1 MQAKS
6 ISGRSADELK
16 ESLNQA
22 MDDGFRPTLAFVFC
36 SVVHNRAALTAEL
49 DSRGMQVFG
58 ATTGGEIS
66 NREAM
71 SQSISVLLLNPDP
84 VAFRIRKGTYHP
96 ENEGREAE
104 KLTHELQQEFVHPAF
119 LLATSFRGVETLYM
133 GEKIQQAV
141 TRVVGNGAQ
150 VWGGGAGDDFRM
162 QESFVFTN
170 RWESNQGIMLM
181 AFDTDK
187 ITVKGHA
194 FSGLQPAG
202 TLKTVTR
209 ASESMI
215 LEVDEH
221 PAAEIIPRFVG
232 VRLRDEDFNDFNPR
246 EIFLG
251 LYRNRGNP
259 VIRSVMG
266 FDAASKAIIVTGDI
280 RAGDKLRLMM
290 PPDFDTFP
298 QLHQEALRFREEE
311 MPNADALLL
320 FSCIGRLGAFG
331 PMIGEE
337 LTAVQSVYH
346 VPQAGFFSYGEYG
359 RTTGGY
365 NEFHNMTC
373 CWVAL
378 KEN

>member
-1 MQAKS
+1 
-6 ISGRSADELK
+6 
-16 ESLNQA
+16 
-22 MDDGFRPTLAFVFC
+22 
-36 SVVHNRAALTAEL
+36 
-49 DSRGMQVFG
+49 
-58 ATTGGEIS
+58 
-66 NREAM
+66 
-71 SQSISVLLLNPDP
+71 
-84 VAFRIRKGTYHP
+84 
-96 ENEGREAE
+96 
-104 KLTHELQQEFVHPAF
+104 
-119 LLATSFRGVETLYM
+119 
-133 GEKIQQAV
+133 
-141 TRVVGNGAQ
+141 

-170 RWESNQGIMLM
+170 QWESNKGMLLL

-187 ITVKGHA
+187 IQVKGHA
-194 FSGLQPAG
+194 VSGLKPAG
-202 TLKTVTR
+202 TLKTITR
-209 ASESMI
+209 ASGEMI

-232 VRLRDEDFNDFNPR
+232 VSLSEADFNDFNPR

-251 LYRNRGNP
+251 FYRDKGNP

-266 FDAASKAIIVTGDI
+266 FDAAKKAIIVTGDI
-280 RAGDKLRLMM
+280 REGDKLRLMM
-290 PPDFDTFP
+290 PPDFDTLP

-311 MPNADALLL
+311 MPEADALLL

-337 LTAVQSVYH
+337 LAAVQSVYQ

-378 KEN
+378 KEK